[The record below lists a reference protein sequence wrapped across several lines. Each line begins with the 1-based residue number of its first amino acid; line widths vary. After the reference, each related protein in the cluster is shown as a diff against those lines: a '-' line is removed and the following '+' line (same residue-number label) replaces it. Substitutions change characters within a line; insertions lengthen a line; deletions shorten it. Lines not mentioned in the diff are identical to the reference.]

1 MITVNVNDKAI
12 EITNEAKYENMWV
25 YFETEEEK
33 QEFLRN
39 LACDFINNDK

>member
-1 MITVNVNDKAI
+1 MITVNVNDRAI
-12 EITNEAKYENMWV
+12 EITNDVKYENMQI